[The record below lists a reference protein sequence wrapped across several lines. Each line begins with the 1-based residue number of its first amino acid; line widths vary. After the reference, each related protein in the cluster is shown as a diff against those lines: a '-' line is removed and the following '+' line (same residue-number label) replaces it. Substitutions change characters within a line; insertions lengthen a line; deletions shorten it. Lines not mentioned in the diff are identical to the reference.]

1 MKSKIA
7 KAVTAI
13 VSLSLCV
20 TLSGCWATDFI
31 DKIMNGNS
39 EESYQSIQT
48 IKAETDYTEIKLE
61 YAYNSLEKDAEKWL
75 YKEIE
80 GVVNAVSDTADE
92 GGLYPMKEI
101 ELENVNLSEGSIRV
115 VIEAFNCDHP
125 EIFWVSNTFG
135 YYSDKKM
142 TMVHL
147 YSEFSGADINVMQTK
162 LNDELKGFMSDMP
175 LGLSE
180 YEREKFIHDKL
191 INSCVYDEE
200 ADSSKGMQSAFT
212 MYGALVEKSA
222 VCEGYTKAMQY
233 LLKLVGIESIT
244 VNGYSKSELHQWCM
258 VNIDDKWYHLDIT
271 WDDQDLNEEH
281 DASVLYTYFNT
292 TDSYIKSDHEIAK
305 TYTHITE
312 ADLCGKN
319 GNDAVLFNLPLPKCN
334 SEDAFYFNVDGAVF
348 TAFDNYECYD
358 SIVNKLY
365 NASMNKDGSFSIKIS
380 EELDYK
386 DTIDK
391 LFYNEPYEF
400 FEYTTDV
407 NKMMDTDY
415 KIKDNL
421 SIISYE
427 EQGLVQIQLKYE

>member
-1 MKSKIA
+1 MKSKIS
-7 KAVTAI
+7 KAVSVI
-13 VSLSLCV
+13 ISLSLCV
-20 TLSGCWATDFI
+20 MLGGCKGVEMVAEIVSGKSADNYNQIKTI
-31 DKIMNGNS
+31 TAES
-39 EESYQSIQT
+39 E
-48 IKAETDYTEIKLE
+48 YTEIELN
-61 YAYNSLEKDAEKWL
+61 YAYNSLENDEEKQL

-80 GVVNAVSDTADE
+80 SVVNAVSNEEED
-92 GGLYPMKEI
+92 GLYSMQEI
-101 ELENVNLSEGSIRV
+101 ELKGVNLTEGAIRV

-125 EIFWVSNTFG
+125 EVFWISNTFG

-147 YSEFSGADINVMQTK
+147 YSEFGGADINIMQAK
-162 LNDELKGFMSDMP
+162 LNNEIQSFISDMP

-191 INSCVYDEE
+191 INNCVYDVN
-200 ADSSKGMQSAFT
+200 ADASQGVQSAFT

-258 VNIDDKWYHLDIT
+258 VNVDDKWYHLDIT
-271 WDDQDLNEEH
+271 WDDQDANEDHE
-281 DASVLYTYFNT
+281 ASVLYTYFNT
-292 TDSYIKSDHEIAK
+292 TDSYIESDHKIAR
-305 TYTHITE
+305 TYTHISE
-312 ADLCGKN
+312 ADLCGKD
-319 GNDAVLFNLPLPKCN
+319 GNDAVLFNLPLPRCDSK
-334 SEDAFYFNVDGAVF
+334 DAFYFNMDGAMF
-348 TAFDNYECYD
+348 TAFDDYDCYD

-365 NASMNKDGSFSIKIS
+365 NASMNKEGSFSIKIS
-380 EELDYK
+380 EELDYN

-400 FEYTTDV
+400 FEYTADV

-415 KIKDNL
+415 RIKDNL
-421 SIISYE
+421 SIITYE